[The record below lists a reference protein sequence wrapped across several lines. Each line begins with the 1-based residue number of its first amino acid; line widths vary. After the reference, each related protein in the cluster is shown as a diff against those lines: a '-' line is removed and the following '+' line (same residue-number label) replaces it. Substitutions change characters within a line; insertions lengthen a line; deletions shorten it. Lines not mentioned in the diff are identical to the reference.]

1 MSLGFSLFCVLASLP
16 GPPQKRISNLTLQAY
31 TINKRHCPE
40 FDPYRDSIFHLYTRK
55 NVAISS
61 IMIPFH
67 DQSLANSGMDFS
79 RKTIIFF
86 HGFTESFENDDAQSI
101 KNAYLTRGDYNVI
114 LVQNE
119 RILAG
124 LDYITAASNCKPI
137 ARYSAYFIDYLVSKG
152 LHLNTLHVIGLS
164 LGGQIAG
171 MTGQFVRSGRLPRI
185 TALDPAGPLFNNNPI
200 EERLDSSDADFVDVI
215 YTNSGVFGMKYSVGH
230 LNFWPNG
237 GTKQPGCKLYEILQR
252 YGVAINWLVFCH
264 HYRSYQLYVESI
276 RNPHKFPSRKCKSYV
291 LYTLGFCNTEDVAYM
306 GINANSRS

>member
-185 TALDPAGPLFNNNPI
+185 T
-200 EERLDSSDADFVDVI
+200 
-215 YTNSGVFGMKYSVGH
+215 
-230 LNFWPNG
+230 
-237 GTKQPGCKLYEILQR
+237 
-252 YGVAINWLVFCH
+252 VFCH

-306 GINANSRS
+306 GINANSSKKGDYFINTGLIGIHN